1 MDSITGGDVYIGCAE
16 SYLIKYLAKAVK
28 NLNAKYDNIHYHI
41 TSGGTEQVI
50 EKLERG
56 ILDIAFI
63 VEPPELSRYN
73 YLDIPE
79 TDKWGVYMLRDCPL
93 AEKECITVDDLLP
106 YPVFCSEQ
114 SVRADMPRW
123 AGEKADKLNFIA
135 NFNLANNSFV
145 FVREGLGVALSF
157 EKIIDVKETTDLTF
171 RPLEPPLYNKMC
183 VIWKKYQ
190 MFTPVAEMLL
200 EEIKNVIQ

>member
-1 MDSITGGDVYIGCAE
+1 MKKHWNSQKLLREYKKTKDSTAQKFLC
-16 SYLIKYLAKAVK
+16 
-28 NLNAKYDNIHYHI
+28 
-41 TSGGTEQVI
+41 
-50 EKLERG
+50 
-56 ILDIAFI
+56 
-63 VEPPELSRYN
+63 
-73 YLDIPE
+73 
-79 TDKWGVYMLRDCPL
+79 
-93 AEKECITVDDLLP
+93 
-106 YPVFCSEQ
+106 
-114 SVRADMPRW
+114 
-123 AGEKADKLNFIA
+123 GEKAEKLNVMA

-145 FVREGLGVALSF
+145 FVREGLGIELSF